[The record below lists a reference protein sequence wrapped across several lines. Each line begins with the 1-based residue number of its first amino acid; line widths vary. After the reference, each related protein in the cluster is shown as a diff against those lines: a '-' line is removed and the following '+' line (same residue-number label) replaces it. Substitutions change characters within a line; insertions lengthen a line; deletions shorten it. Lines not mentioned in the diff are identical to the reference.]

1 MTYLERSVESAEKN
15 AEFLLKYQITD
26 PQSPDFGGY
35 YNKGFGVVA
44 ENGGASAGTL
54 IDLYF
59 CPQSRYYRDP
69 AVLRCADGLV
79 CHLKNHLH

>member
-35 YNKGFGVVA
+35 YNKGGINFFFNDVTNFERRFSIRV
-44 ENGGASAGTL
+44 
-54 IDLYF
+54 
-59 CPQSRYYRDP
+59 R
-69 AVLRCADGLV
+69 
-79 CHLKNHLH
+79 